1 MFLTKMK
8 QACLASCGII
18 LAFESYA
25 LGVSSDPG
33 DYKALPVGTNLAVGY
48 YQYLEAD
55 KVYNNGNQITD
66 NLDLSMHIGMLRYVR
81 FVEVAGIT
89 MNPQIV
95 LPMAT
100 QKIDQEDR
108 VTGLGDILIG
118 GVAWP
123 YQNKEKGQYLAF
135 GGFLSIPTGS
145 DAVKGLSVSNDR
157 YQYNLQGGYLHQVT
171 PKFSVE
177 GIAQAEF
184 YSNKK
189 YNDLKKD
196 MFYQTDLSAIYYIDE
211 KTNIAATWRYTD
223 GGKEKIEDVTLTE
236 SENKHMFI
244 LSAAKSLKPN
254 LQLMLQ
260 WRQDVKVEDGS
271 KISGLQSRLVY
282 AF

>member
-1 MFLTKMK
+1 MFITKLK
-8 QACLASCGII
+8 QACLVSCGIL
-18 LAFESYA
+18 LAFESHA

-33 DYKALPVGTNLAVGY
+33 DYKALPTGTNLAVGY
-48 YQYLEAD
+48 YHYLEAD
-55 KVYNNGNQITD
+55 KVYNNGNQVAD
-66 NLDLSMHIGMLRYVR
+66 DLDLSIHIGMLRYVR

-100 QKIDQEDR
+100 QTIGQENR
-108 VTGLGDILIG
+108 VTGIGDILIG

-123 YQNKEKGQYLAF
+123 YQDKDKGQYLAL

-145 DAVKGLSVSNDR
+145 DAEKGLSVSNDR

-171 PKFSVE
+171 PKVSVE

-184 YSNKK
+184 YSDKK
-189 YNDLKKD
+189 YNDLEKN
-196 MFYQTDLSAIYYIDE
+196 MFYQTDLSAIYHLGD

-223 GGKEKIEDVTLTE
+223 GGKEKIEDMTITE
-236 SENKHMFI
+236 SEQKHMFI

-260 WRQDVKVEDGS
+260 WRQDVKVENGS